1 MYFDS
6 GFEMQKQKGV
16 TEFVLEYHV
25 EYIRNVN
32 SDKKNVQVQYTC
44 LSLLCVFF
52 FIKLRWP
59 KHKSIYSKN
68 VRATLNTQYTSA
80 NSGAQNVRGLGRA
93 GKFASSRSFKQRSW
107 GVGGEGLGEG
117 RRIS

>member
-52 FIKLRWP
+52 LSNYDGPSTKVFTAR
-59 KHKSIYSKN
+59 
-68 VRATLNTQYTSA
+68 T
-80 NSGAQNVRGLGRA
+80 
-93 GKFASSRSFKQRSW
+93 FA
-107 GVGGEGLGEG
+107 LL
-117 RRIS
+117 